1 MSQPIFPAIKAEV
14 IVIVHADDSIRVVSD
29 WQAQA
34 AGVDVAMVFSLAMLQ
49 MLVQAQKLGGD
60 PALIL
65 DHLMR
70 LAGAGP
76 R

>member
-1 MSQPIFPAIKAEV
+1 MSSPIFPAIKAEV
-14 IVIVHADDSIRVVSD
+14 VIIVHADDSIRVVSD

-34 AGVDVAMVFSLAMLQ
+34 KDVDVSMVFALAMLQ

-60 PALIL
+60 PPLIL
-65 DHLMR
+65 DNLMR